1 MKKPELK
8 NIKDKSVI
16 EYIEYLES
24 QLKTPYADSFLS
36 LKRMVDKGN
45 SQIKNTE
52 IDIFTPDGDAKFKQA
67 SKFSSQ
73 LKDWFDQM
81 EYFKSKM
88 SPEEIIKVNQVV
100 VKSEGVE
107 EFLKENFKS

>member
-1 MKKPELK
+1 MERPTKIPW
-8 NIKDKSVI
+8 NILPYV
-16 EYIEYLES
+16 EYLEH

-52 IDIFTPDGDAKFKQA
+52 IDIFTPEGDAKFKQA
-67 SKFSSQ
+67 AKFSSQ
-73 LKDWFDQM
+73 LKEWFNQM

-88 SPEEIIKVNQVV
+88 SPDEVKKATQVV
-100 VKSEGVE
+100 IKSEGVE
-107 EFLKENFKS
+107 EYLKENGEK